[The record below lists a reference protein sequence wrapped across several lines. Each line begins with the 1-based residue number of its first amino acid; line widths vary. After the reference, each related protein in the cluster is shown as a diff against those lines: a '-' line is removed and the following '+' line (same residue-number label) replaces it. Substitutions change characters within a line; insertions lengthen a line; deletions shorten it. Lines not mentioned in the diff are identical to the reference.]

1 MSGLTCSS
9 TRRLVIAGTGSGA
22 GKTTVTIGL
31 MAALK
36 RRGHV
41 VQGFKCGPD
50 YIDPTYHTAV
60 TGRVSR
66 NLDSWML
73 DTHTMQEIFVR
84 GSHGAD
90 ISIIEGVMGMYDG
103 KDPRSD
109 RGSTAEISILTKSP
123 VLLVISAQS
132 MARSAAA
139 IVKGF
144 QLLNTE
150 ARIVGVIANKVGS
163 EGHYKI
169 VKTAIEQEC
178 GIPVV
183 GYLKRESDLEIP
195 ERHLGLVPSVERGE
209 LNPLFDRL
217 AELMAETVDLEQIWA
232 LAEAEPFYVEPRMFA
247 QVPLT
252 ESGGHRDD
260 GEAAGHLDNAAAL
273 DKGAA
278 GHPGSRDRAKPD
290 GRVKIAVAKDPAF
303 HFYYPENFELLQA
316 CGAELLFFS
325 PLAGQ
330 PVPEEADGLYIGGGF
345 PEEFA
350 AELSRDEAVLRS
362 FREAISSGL
371 PTLAECGG
379 FMYLTDA
386 IETTDGSVYPMVGLI
401 RGKVTMQ
408 KRLAALGYREIT
420 GTQHNFL
427 IGPSEQA
434 KGHEFHYSTFAAE
447 AEYPHAYET
456 KGLRGTKTEGY
467 AKDNLVAGYTHLHFA
482 SNPELAKRWVERCR
496 EVRAGG

>member
-1 MSGLTCSS
+1 MSTS
-9 TRRLVIAGTGSGA
+9 RRLVIAGTGSGA

-73 DTHTMQEIFVR
+73 DHHTMKEIFAR
-84 GSHGAD
+84 GSNGSD
-90 ISIIEGVMGMYDG
+90 IAIIEGVMGMYDG
-103 KDPRSD
+103 KDPTND
-109 RGSTAEISILTKSP
+109 KGSTAEISILTKTP
-123 VLLVISAQS
+123 VLLVINAQS

-144 QLLNTE
+144 QMLNQQ

-178 GIPVV
+178 GVPVV

-209 LNPLFDRL
+209 LNPLFERL
-217 AELMAETVDLEQIWA
+217 AELIADTVDLDQIWE
-232 LAEAEPFYVEPRMFA
+232 LAKTEPLSVEPRMFA
-247 QVPLT
+247 AVPLG
-252 ESGGHRDD
+252 EAGHPPS
-260 GEAAGHLDNAAAL
+260 EAAGEDL
-273 DKGAA
+273 
-278 GHPGSRDRAKPD
+278 
-290 GRVKIAVAKDPAF
+290 VKIAVAKDPAF

-316 CGAELLFFS
+316 YGAKLLFFS
-325 PLAGQ
+325 PLAGE
-330 PVPEEADGLYIGGGF
+330 PVPEDADGLYIGGGF

-350 AELSRDEAVLRS
+350 AELSRNEAVLAS
-362 FREAISSGL
+362 FRKAIRSGL

-379 FMYLTDA
+379 FMYLTEA
-386 IETTDGSVYPMVGLI
+386 IETTDGSSYPMVGLI
-401 RGKVTMQ
+401 KGKVTMQ

-420 GTQHNFL
+420 GTANNFL
-427 IGPSEQA
+427 LGSDEQA
-434 KGHEFHYSTFAAE
+434 KGHEFHYSIFAADSE
-447 AEYPHAYET
+447 LPCAYQT
-456 KGLRGTKTEGY
+456 KGMRGSKSEGY
-467 AKDNLVAGYTHLHFA
+467 AQDNLVAGYTHLHFA
-482 SNPELAKRWVERCR
+482 SNPGLAKRWVERCR
-496 EVRAGG
+496 EVKAGG